1 MPIREIYERQEDG
14 SVILVSTEEY
24 DAPDLSLEI
33 QTKEQQL
40 LDLYE
45 ELKQLKEK
53 QQ

>member
-33 QTKEQQL
+33 QITAL
-40 LDLYE
+40 LSTFLV
-45 ELKQLKEK
+45 
-53 QQ
+53 